1 MLVSYRRQLRGKQ
14 KEQKIMAEY
23 KVNDAV
29 LNIAQ
34 SVREAGQTVN
44 ESAAAAYE
52 RNVAFV
58 QSTLENAVEVL
69 KSHAESTRS
78 LMREQTEHAQDQQP
92 VDVQA
97 LFNSA
102 IAAQERNLHY
112 AQTTFENGAELWKKH
127 VSSSRALL
135 DKLAEQGQGQQEL
148 VRQFARESVDAYVDF
163 FFTPLSYYKQAI
175 DTAESIAWQGVE
187 TAEKVG
193 RQGLETAQKASRQ
206 SFEAAQQAVSQGQKV
221 AQQSYDAAQQAF
233 SGLKMPEPN
242 NQ

>member
-1 MLVSYRRQLRGKQ
+1 
-14 KEQKIMAEY
+14 MAEY

-34 SVREAGQTVN
+34 TVREAGQTVN

-78 LMREQTEHAQDQQP
+78 LMREQTERAQNRQP
-92 VDVQA
+92 VDVQT

-127 VSSSRALL
+127 VSSTRALL
-135 DKLAEQGQGQQEL
+135 DKLAEQGQRQQEL
-148 VRQFARESVDAYVDF
+148 VREFARGAGRSLCRFLLHAS
-163 FFTPLSYYKQAI
+163 LLLQAGYRHRRVNCLARCR
-175 DTAESIAWQGVE
+175 D
-187 TAEKVG
+187 
-193 RQGLETAQKASRQ
+193 R
-206 SFEAAQQAVSQGQKV
+206 
-221 AQQSYDAAQQAF
+221 
-233 SGLKMPEPN
+233 
-242 NQ
+242 